1 MQNGGSQQKGAGS
14 QLWGAGSVIR
24 GSGSQTSGAGSEIQW
39 DPPNLTLSL
48 SLAQSRSSQLNSTQ
62 LNRELRTQV
71 SDTSKSA
78 S

>member
-1 MQNGGSQQKGAGS
+1 MISI
-14 QLWGAGSVIR
+14 LRVVHDHFDFSVTVQ
-24 GSGSQTSGAGSEIQW
+24 G
-39 DPPNLTLSL
+39 
-48 SLAQSRSSQLNSTQ
+48 LAKEDSRSFLKLFKRGFVLQVYNSTQ

>member
-39 DPPNLTLSL
+39 DPPNLTPVIISGTVTFITQPDDAEVWSGPKRTVETLS
-48 SLAQSRSSQLNSTQ
+48 QT
-62 LNRELRTQV
+62 
-71 SDTSKSA
+71 
-78 S
+78 